1 MLGARVVSGVLI
13 VAALILTLY
22 LDQWL
27 APWFP
32 LWFLLA
38 GAAMMAVT
46 LELAG
51 LMDETVSKPSL
62 RVALGG
68 VAAILLANWLPHVLK
83 THQAADR
90 ISGIVFEPS
99 AAISSLAW
107 PLLSFVAVFMAT
119 FLAESAHFDKPGR
132 AVASIAG
139 TTLIVAYVGLLG
151 SFIIQMRWLDGCKHG
166 LMPLTFLIASTK
178 GADIGAYTVGRL
190 LGRHKLWPSL
200 SPNKTIEGG
209 VGGLVFALGAALGV
223 EAVAQS
229 SINLSG
235 VGWPAAVCF
244 GLVLGVVGQLGDLME
259 SMIKRDCQ
267 KKDASAVVP
276 GFGGVLDVL
285 DSILFAA
292 PVAYG
297 LWLFFGP

>member
-51 LMDETVSKPSL
+51 LMDETVSRPSL
-62 RVALGG
+62 QVALGG
-68 VAAILLANWLPHVLK
+68 VAAILLANWLPHVLR

-99 AAISSLAW
+99 AAISNLAW

-119 FLAESAHFDKPGR
+119 FLAESARFDQPGR

-139 TTLIVAYVGLLG
+139 TLLIVAYVGLLG
-151 SFIIQMRWLDGCKHG
+151 SFIVQMRWLDGCKHG
-166 LMPLTFLIASTK
+166 LMPLAFLIASTK
-178 GADIGAYTVGRL
+178 GSDIGAYTVGRL
-190 LGRHKLWPSL
+190 AGRHKLWPSL
-200 SPNKTIEGG
+200 SPNKTIEGAI
-209 VGGLVFALGAALGV
+209 GGLVFALSAALAV
-223 EAVAQS
+223 EWVAQS
-229 SINLSG
+229 SISLSG

>member
-13 VAALILTLY
+13 VAALVTTLY

-32 LWFLLA
+32 LWFLLT
-38 GAAMMAVT
+38 GAAMAAVS

-51 LMDETVSKPSL
+51 LFEETVSRPSIQA
-62 RVALGG
+62 ALGG
-68 VAAILLANWLPHVLK
+68 VAAILLANWFPHVV
-83 THQAADR
+83 QAHRASDR
-90 ISGIVFEPS
+90 ISAIVFEPS
-99 AAISSLAW
+99 AAIGALAW
-107 PLLSFVAVFMAT
+107 PFLSFIAVFMVT
-119 FLAESAHFDKPGR
+119 FLAESLRFDKPGR

-139 TTLIVAYVGLLG
+139 TLLIVAYVGLLG
-151 SFIIQMRWLDGCKHG
+151 SFVVQMRWLDGCKNG
-166 LMPLTFLIASTK
+166 LMPLAFLIASTK
-178 GADIGAYTVGRL
+178 GADIGAYTVGRIA
-190 LGRHKLWPSL
+190 GRHKLWPSL
-200 SPNKTIEGG
+200 SPNKTIEGA
-209 VGGLVFALGAALGV
+209 VGGLAFALLASLSV
-223 EAVAQS
+223 EAWAQS
-229 SINLSG
+229 SISLAG
-235 VGWPAAVCF
+235 VGWPAAICF

-259 SMIKRDCQ
+259 SMIKRDCM
-267 KKDASAVVP
+267 KKDASTVVP

>member
-51 LMDETVSKPSL
+51 LMDETVSRPSL
-62 RVALGG
+62 QVALGG
-68 VAAILLANWLPHVLK
+68 VAAILLANWLPHALR

-99 AAISSLAW
+99 AAISNLAW

-119 FLAESAHFDKPGR
+119 FLAESARFDKPGR

-139 TTLIVAYVGLLG
+139 TLFIVAYVGLLG
-151 SFIIQMRWLDGCKHG
+151 SFVVQMRWLDGCKHG
-166 LMPLTFLIASTK
+166 LMPLAFLIASAK

-190 LGRHKLWPSL
+190 AGRHKLWPSL
-200 SPNKTIEGG
+200 SPNKTIEGAI
-209 VGGLVFALGAALGV
+209 GGLVFALCAALAV
-223 EAVAQS
+223 EWMARS
-229 SINLSG
+229 SISLSG
-235 VGWPAAVCF
+235 VGWRAAVCF

>member
-1 MLGARVVSGVLI
+1 MLGARVASGVLI

-22 LDQWL
+22 LDQWF

-38 GAAMMAVT
+38 GAAMLAVT

-51 LMDETVSKPSL
+51 LMDETASRPSL
-62 RVALGG
+62 QVALGG
-68 VAAILLANWLPHVLK
+68 VAAILIANWLPHVLK

-99 AAISSLAW
+99 AAISNLAW

-119 FLAESAHFDKPGR
+119 FLAESARFDRPGR

-139 TTLIVAYVGLLG
+139 TLFIIAYVGLLG

-166 LMPLTFLIASTK
+166 LMPLAFLIASTK

-190 LGRHKLWPSL
+190 AGRHKLWPSL

-209 VGGLVFALGAALGV
+209 IGGLVFALAAALAV
-223 EAVAQS
+223 ESVAQS
-229 SINLSG
+229 SVMLSG
-235 VGWPAAVCF
+235 VGWPAAACF
-244 GLVLGVVGQLGDLME
+244 GLVLGVAGQLGDLME

-267 KKDASAVVP
+267 KKDSSAAVP